1 MSSDA
6 IIAGL
11 KQGNAIEMA
20 SLEEVKEGMS
30 SVIDGLLKECYNRS
44 DALSDLMEKVQLV
57 SIALLW
63 SFTDIWLT
71 LTHRKAR
78 ERRPKL

>member
-6 IIAGL
+6 IIKGL
-11 KQGNAIEMA
+11 KQGNALEMA

-57 SIALLW
+57 RTAQL
-63 SFTDIWLT
+63 
-71 LTHRKAR
+71 
-78 ERRPKL
+78 

>member
-44 DALSDLMEKVQLV
+44 DALSDLMEKVSLV
-57 SIALLW
+57 GVASLW
-63 SFTDIWLT
+63 WFTNHGLT
-71 LTHRKAR
+71 LAHRKAR
-78 ERRPKL
+78 ARRPKL